1 MYDDNVSGVTLYWY
15 TVQITSGNKMQHIQL
30 LEFGTTQ
37 LSNIITLLI
46 VLKHLIEASI
56 DIDFSSYKTSNSMEM
71 ERAVLIRPDTVI
83 EPPLKRSILFLSF
96 CIRNIEA

>member
-1 MYDDNVSGVTLYWY
+1 
-15 TVQITSGNKMQHIQL
+15 MQHIQH
-30 LEFGTTQ
+30 LEFDTTQ

-56 DIDFSSYKTSNSMEM
+56 DIDFSSCKTSNSMEM

-83 EPPLKRSILFLSF
+83 EPPLKRSIFVSLFLY
-96 CIRNIEA
+96 